1 MAWCAAFPGQGP
13 GENWGVW
20 GTEGGGETQSLQS
33 GQSAPGGQQAG
44 LAEQRTPQLGQ
55 GNELQGL

>member
-1 MAWCAAFPGQGP
+1 M
-13 GENWGVW
+13 NWGVG